1 VAVALAVPLKFT
13 VAPAPA
19 VIAPEMLHAIAVAV
33 MLAAVTLVPL
43 IVSGKLG
50 GVNVK
55 PLLLGVMVY
64 EPLANPEK
72 V

>member
-1 VAVALAVPLKFT
+1 
-13 VAPAPA
+13 
-19 VIAPEMLHAIAVAV
+19 MLHAVAVAV
-33 MLAAVTLVPL
+33 MLAAVTLMPL
-43 IVSGKLG
+43 MVTGKLG